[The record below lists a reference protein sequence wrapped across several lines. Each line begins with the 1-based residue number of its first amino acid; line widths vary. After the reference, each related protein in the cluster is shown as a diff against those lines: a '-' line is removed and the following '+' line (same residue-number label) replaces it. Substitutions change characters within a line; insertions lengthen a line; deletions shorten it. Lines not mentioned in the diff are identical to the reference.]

1 MTFAPNK
8 KYINV
13 SNDEFLLNASIS
25 LTVNE
30 QMNEILTMLISLRA
44 NPLLLLR
51 LNKLLA
57 FKAILDLIYL
67 SFIDRERDCRSSIPA
82 KTSRMGH

>member
-13 SNDEFLLNASIS
+13 SNDEFLLNASICHA
-25 LTVNE
+25 V
-30 QMNEILTMLISLRA
+30 NEILTMLISLRA

>member
-13 SNDEFLLNASIS
+13 SNDEFLLNASLS
-25 LTVNE
+25 LA
-30 QMNEILTMLISLRA
+30 MNEILTVLIGHRA
-44 NPLLLLR
+44 NPSLLLT